1 MNKKILL
8 IEENHKNGNLLKEKL
23 EVMGYDF
30 LLAENGIKGI
40 HIIHNENPDLIII
53 DCQLPNINGC
63 EVCSLI
69 KRDLRYKDIPII
81 MYSICKHHTIE
92 DSALEKPDFI
102 FHTPYKIDDFITKI
116 EELIKKSEAK
126 KEENRNKYIEQD
138 MKWVKKNN
146 VTGVRT

>member
-23 EVMGYDF
+23 EVIGYDF

-81 MYSICKHHTIE
+81 MYSICKYHAIE
-92 DSALEKPDFI
+92 DSDLEKPDFI
-102 FHTPYKIDDFITKI
+102 FHTPYNI
-116 EELIKKSEAK
+116 EDLINKTDELIKISEVK
-126 KEENRNKYIEQD
+126 KEEERQKFVEKDVQWI
-138 MKWVKKNN
+138 KNN
-146 VTGVRT
+146 YVSGIGI